1 MTTTLIQEDAATT
14 ASVSAAHA
22 APEAAANSSAGIL
35 PFTSSTPFTM
45 GIELELQLVNRRN
58 YNLASDAV
66 DLLTW
71 IAPRELQ
78 KQIKLEMTQGMI
90 ELNSDIHTR
99 VDHLIEELKEL
110 RAALNRGAQYLNIDV
125 SGGGAHPFQHWNE
138 QRITPSERFHHL
150 HEKYGYLAKT
160 FTVFGQHIHIGVP
173 NGDDAL
179 YLTHA
184 FSRFVPH
191 FIALSAASPFYQ
203 GADTKFDS
211 SRSNVV
217 RAFPLSGTAPVQ
229 TKWSEFETY
238 YDELLQMGI
247 IGSMKDFYW
256 DIRPKPEYG
265 TVEIRV
271 CDTPLTIE
279 HAAHLGAYAQ
289 LLARWILTERPFV
302 IRDDFYLLYQFN
314 RFEASRF
321 GLNGMLALHAE
332 TPSAST
338 KLPIYEHLLQQLQL
352 LQPYVQ
358 NEAEQ
363 LTLTRLRH
371 VANERLSDAG
381 WLRKVFAQRGSLNDM
396 MRLSSELWM
405 GQDPPPYF
413 Q

>member
-1 MTTTLIQEDAATT
+1 MVESDDLNTP
-14 ASVSAAHA
+14 AS
-22 APEAAANSSAGIL
+22 PEIL
-35 PFTSSTPFTM
+35 PFTSSSPYTM

-71 IAPRELQ
+71 IEPRDLQ
-78 KQIKLEMTQGMI
+78 KQIKLEVTQGMI
-90 ELNSDIHTR
+90 ELNSDIHTS
-99 VDHLIEELKEL
+99 VDSLIEELKVL
-110 RAALNRGAQYLNIDV
+110 RAALNKGAQYLNIDV

-138 QRITPSERFHHL
+138 QRITPSERFNHL
-150 HEKYGYLAKT
+150 YEKYGYLAKS
-160 FTVFGQHIHIGVP
+160 FTVFGQHIHIGVQ

-203 GADTKFDS
+203 GADTQFES

-217 RAFPLSGTAPVQ
+217 RAFPLSGTAPVMHRW
-229 TKWSEFETY
+229 TEFERY

-279 HAAHLGAYAQ
+279 HAAHLGCYAQ

-302 IRDDFYLLYQFN
+302 IRNDFYLLYEFN
-314 RFEASRF
+314 RFEASRY
-321 GLNGMLALHAE
+321 GLNGSYAIHGETLATSSKQSIHA
-332 TPSAST
+332 
-338 KLPIYEHLLQQLQL
+338 HLLTHLKDL
-352 LQPYVQ
+352 EAYTQ
-358 NEAEQ
+358 NDAERSS
-363 LTLTRLRH
+363 LKRLGNM
-371 VANERLSDAG
+371 ANERLSDAG
-381 WLRKVFAQRGSLNDM
+381 WLRKTFAQRGSLNDM

-405 GQDPPPYF
+405 GLTPPPYF

>member
-1 MTTTLIQEDAATT
+1 MTNPPTNTT
-14 ASVSAAHA
+14 ANNMEKKSAQTNTN
-22 APEAAANSSAGIL
+22 PIVEIL
-35 PFTSSTPFTM
+35 PFTASTPFTM

-71 IAPRELQ
+71 IEPRDLQ
-78 KQIKLEMTQGMI
+78 NQIKLEVTLGMI
-90 ELNSDIHTR
+90 ELNSAIHTR
-99 VDHLIEELKEL
+99 VDYLIEELKGL
-110 RAALNRGAQYLNIDV
+110 RTALNNGAQYLNIDV
-125 SGGGAHPFQHWNE
+125 SGGGAHPFQRWNE
-138 QRITPSERFHHL
+138 QRITPSKRFHHL
-150 HEKYGYLAKT
+150 HQKYGYLAKT

-203 GADTKFDS
+203 GADTQFAS

-217 RAFPLSGTAPVQ
+217 RAFPLSGTAP
-229 TKWSEFETY
+229 TLSRWTDFEIY
-238 YDELLQMGI
+238 YDELLRMDI

-279 HAAHLGAYAQ
+279 RAAYLGCYAQ

-302 IRDDFYLLYQFN
+302 ITDDFYLLYQYN
-314 RFEASRF
+314 RFEASRY
-321 GLNGMLALHAE
+321 GLDGVIAIHANS
-332 TPSAST
+332 PKNSL
-338 KLPIYEHLLQQLQL
+338 KQPIYEHLAHQLQD
-352 LQPYVQ
+352 LQRYTQ
-358 NEAEQ
+358 NEAERTTLQ
-363 LTLTRLRH
+363 LLRQMTH
-371 VANERLSDAG
+371 ERRSDAT
-381 WLRKVFAQRGSLNDM
+381 WLRQTFAHRGSLNDM

-405 GQDPPPYF
+405 G
-413 Q
+413 